1 MADHQ
6 QQQQQQ
12 NQPAPQPQVEGQP
25 NGTEISSKMQAIVP
39 FKLQNL
45 YQLQY
50 FVEGTAAFIF
60 VFTIFIAEHNIGNA
74 ITSGSFQI
82 GNLAPVAIG
91 FTLAVLVFTFG
102 YISGAHVNPAVT
114 LGIFLCNMIK
124 FEAAVGYVIAQC
136 TGALVGCL
144 FGVFMLGKDPKQAAP
159 TVAIGGAETI
169 LRAMLSEG
177 IYTFALVTVVLHVAC
192 SMQKNNHYYGFAIG
206 MCVMCS
212 AYAVGGFT
220 GGAFNPA
227 VATGLIIGKCLC
239 GWCGPMLNLWLY
251 WAAPAAG
258 GAGAALLF
266 KMVHPKIEA
275 PKAPAE
281 QTYY

>member
-1 MADHQ
+1 MT
-6 QQQQQQ
+6 
-12 NQPAPQPQVEGQP
+12 VELP
-25 NGTEISSKMQAIVP
+25 T
-39 FKLQNL
+39 FKLSM
-45 YQLQY
+45 YGLQY

-60 VFTIFIAEHNIGNA
+60 ILTIFLAEANIGNTV
-74 ITSGSFQI
+74 TSGELQI

-91 FTLAVLVFTFG
+91 FTLSVLIFTFG

-114 LGIFLCNMIK
+114 LGVFLVNMIK

-136 TGALVGCL
+136 TGGFLGAF
-144 FGVFMLGKDPKQAAP
+144 FGVFLMGKHANQAAP
-159 TVAIGGAETI
+159 EVEIGGAETI

-220 GGAFNPA
+220 GGSFNPA
-227 VATGLIIGKCLC
+227 VATGLILTKCLC
-239 GWCGPMLNLWLY
+239 GWCGPLLNLWLY
-251 WAAPAAG
+251 WAAPCAG
-258 GAGAALLF
+258 AAGAALLF

>member
-1 MADHQ
+1 MAEVQ
-6 QQQQQQ
+6 QQVQSQVPQQ
-12 NQPAPQPQVEGQP
+12 PVLPTV
-25 NGTEISSKMQAIVP
+25 
-39 FKLQNL
+39 KLSM

-60 VFTIFIAEHNIGNA
+60 VLTIFLAEANIGNI
-74 ITSGSFQI
+74 ITSGELKFA
-82 GNLAPVAIG
+82 NLAPVSIG
-91 FTLAVLVFTFG
+91 FTLAVLIFTFG

-114 LGIFLCNMIK
+114 LGVFLCNMIK

-136 TGALVGCL
+136 SGGIMGAL
-144 FGVFMLGKDPKQAAP
+144 FGVFLMGKNPKQAAP
-159 TVAIGGAETI
+159 EVAIGGAESI

-227 VATGLIIGKCLC
+227 VATGLIVSKCLC

-275 PKAPAE
+275 PKAPAQ

>member
-1 MADHQ
+1 M
-6 QQQQQQ
+6 
-12 NQPAPQPQVEGQP
+12 PAQLP
-25 NGTEISSKMQAIVP
+25 T
-39 FKLQNL
+39 FKLSP

-60 VFTIFIAEHNIGNA
+60 IFTIFLAESNMGN
-74 ITSGSFQI
+74 TSTEGDERI
-82 GNLAPVAIG
+82 GNLAPIAIG
-91 FTLAVLVFTFG
+91 LTLAVLIFTFG

-114 LGIFLCNMIK
+114 LGVFLVNMIK
-124 FEAAVGYVIAQC
+124 FENAIGYVIAQC
-136 TGALVGCL
+136 SGGFLGAI
-144 FGVFMLGKDPKQAAP
+144 FGVFLLGKHSDQPAP
-159 TVAIGGAETI
+159 VVDIGGAETI

-227 VATGLIIGKCLC
+227 VATGLILTKCLS
-239 GWCGPMLNLWLY
+239 GWCGPMLNLWIY

-258 GAGAALLF
+258 AGGAALLF